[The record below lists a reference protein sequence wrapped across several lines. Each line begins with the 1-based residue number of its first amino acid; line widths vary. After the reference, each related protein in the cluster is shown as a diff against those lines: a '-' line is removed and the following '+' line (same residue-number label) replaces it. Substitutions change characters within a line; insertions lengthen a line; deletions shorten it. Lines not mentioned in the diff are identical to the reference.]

1 MDKLQA
7 MATFVQIVERGSLS
21 RAADALGT
29 SLPSVVRILA
39 ALEREVGVRLLNRTT
54 RRIHLTDEGGLYLER
69 CRAILSA
76 VKDADASLAA
86 RQTEPRGRIAV
97 TAPVL
102 FGRRHVA
109 PIVTD
114 FLARHA
120 QVNAELL
127 LLDRPV
133 NLVEEGL
140 DAGVRIGTLA
150 DSSLVAIA
158 VGTLRRVVCASPDYL
173 RKHGAPK
180 TPDDLREHAC
190 VRFGGLAPGSD
201 WRFKSGRRSVAVA
214 VRARFAT
221 NQVDAAVAACED
233 GLGPGMFLSYQVAAS
248 VAQHKLRYILSGFEP
263 DPVPVNVIYP
273 SARLRSGTLRA
284 FVDFAVPLL
293 RATRFA

>member
-1 MDKLQA
+1 
-7 MATFVQIVERGSLS
+7 
-21 RAADALGT
+21 
-29 SLPSVVRILA
+29 
-39 ALEREVGVRLLNRTT
+39 
-54 RRIHLTDEGGLYLER
+54 
-69 CRAILSA
+69 
-76 VKDADASLAA
+76 
-86 RQTEPRGRIAV
+86 
-97 TAPVL
+97 
-102 FGRRHVA
+102 
-109 PIVTD
+109 
-114 FLARHA
+114 
-120 QVNAELL
+120 VNAELL

>member
-1 MDKLQA
+1 
-7 MATFVQIVERGSLS
+7 
-21 RAADALGT
+21 
-29 SLPSVVRILA
+29 VR
-39 ALEREVGVRLLNRTT
+39 VG
-54 RRIHLTDEGGLYLER
+54 
-69 CRAILSA
+69 A
-76 VKDADASLAA
+76 
-86 RQTEPRGRIAV
+86 
-97 TAPVL
+97 
-102 FGRRHVA
+102 
-109 PIVTD
+109 
-114 FLARHA
+114 
-120 QVNAELL
+120 
-127 LLDRPV
+127 
-133 NLVEEGL
+133 
-140 DAGVRIGTLA
+140 LA

-190 VRFGGLAPGSD
+190 VRFGGLAPGGD

-233 GLGPGMFLSYQVAAS
+233 GLGPGMFLSYQVAKS
-248 VAQHKLRYILSGFEP
+248 VAQRKLCYILSSFEP